1 MVFRPK
7 KGSTRLQ
14 SGGKRK
20 LSFEALE
27 IRRLLAILQVT
38 NTADSGLGSLR
49 HAIEQ
54 ANSTPEFDEI
64 HFSLLGGGVQ
74 VISPTSGLPT
84 IEAPVAIRGF
94 TQNGSQ
100 RPTAEPESGIW
111 RVELSGA
118 NVVSG
123 IGISL
128 GPTANGSIIEGIRF
142 TQWESRAID
151 VRAGVSTIASNVLNG
166 NGDAIVVSGVAA
178 QGNQIQGNLIGV
190 VEVDEVNRP
199 FGAQAYVDADYQVK
213 EQISGINLTQTPIS
227 VMPGFVD
234 AKVGKGFLFDGT
246 DDYVTVGNPE
256 SLNMDESFSFQSW
269 IHPLQ
274 VYSWSSL
281 IFSKDGE
288 YQLTLFADRSLRY
301 WVSGLADWVDS
312 GVYVPLQQW
321 THVAMTFDSG
331 VAKIYTN
338 GVLRHT
344 NTNLPSSI
352 GDLYPSLNEFQIGN
366 RDQDNYGF
374 FGLMDEVAV
383 YDREIFQSE
392 VEFAYTEGTAG
403 RDGLTATAPVSYW
416 PGEGD
421 FRDAVGN
428 NHGFDRA
435 PTFSSG
441 ISGQGFEFDGEI
453 DYLSAGTFEKF
464 RFSERMSFEAWILP
478 KGLGSGVA
486 AGYEGGIIV
495 NKEGEYEIRR
505 RQDGRLSY
513 AFANASP
520 GWAWIDTDV
529 IALEN
534 QWTHI
539 ALTYDLG
546 TVKLYANGQLVHT
559 GNHAGLIGDAEPTHN
574 ELRIGGRQAGD
585 QHFHG
590 KIDQIGIYDRVLGS
604 NEVLSSFTAGQVG
617 GNGLAASSPIAAWLG
632 EGNYNDSVGLSPL
645 QEKGVAFGDGISK
658 QAIEF
663 NGTSDQLVLAPSDS
677 LRFSS
682 VLSLEAWINPAGVG
696 TIVGDTVAVI
706 ASREGEYAIGRHVS
720 GAICYAVNANS
731 LGWVWNNSGFIA
743 GIGTWTHLV
752 MTYDGQEVALF
763 ANGVRVSSGAA
774 SGPINDYWPTLNE
787 LRIGGREA
795 HLALFHGKIDGVA
808 VYGRV
813 LSPVE
818 IASNYGYRGASF
830 SSIGFNEGDGIRI
843 ENGASEN
850 IIGGDATLERNII
863 GGNWDS
869 QARNAAGVRLA
880 GAGTN
885 RNIVTGNY
893 IGVTAD
899 GRAPQPNEQGVVIEQ
914 GAANNQVGGVLQS
927 QRNIISAN
935 YGEGILIQGEGTQ
948 GNRILNNWIGLDV
961 SGQTPLG
968 NRGHGVLVTGGATSN
983 FVGGDQLGN
992 ANVVGG
998 NAGDGIKVEGQ
1009 STTNNT
1015 LLRNIIGLDHLGER
1029 VLDED
1034 LAFWMDGTS
1043 TLDEV
1048 VSGVR
1053 GTKDG
1058 RVDTFGRYGWF
1069 TPIGSVRVPHTSALT
1084 GLQEITLQVTTTGA
1098 GINGGGLHIQKG
1110 RYSDG
1115 YGSYGF
1121 IRPSGS
1127 AYLYFYVRVDGSVRF
1142 SDPYTYTNYYS
1153 DSPIT
1158 FTGTFDGSG
1167 LRLFANGQLI
1177 GSTLN
1182 FPGEIHYESA
1192 LSDDF
1197 IFGSSTE
1204 VSQTAD
1210 DIRVLK
1216 RALSIEEVKA
1226 GPQVYSK
1233 TPLANQGNAISVINT
1248 SHNRVGADGL
1258 GSLIAGHRVAVYV
1271 SDSTEID
1278 IASNVL
1284 GQNKNGTVA
1293 LSNSDG
1299 VLVYGSSAVLLG
1311 GSLSRDG
1318 NWVASSDGTSIG
1330 IHNSTDVTA
1339 SNNVVGL
1346 THESGL
1352 DMARGV
1358 YGVFTTTSDRIQ
1370 IGNSTAGNVIAGSN
1384 AIHVEAST
1392 IGSKKV
1398 RIQNNKI
1405 GLSATGN
1412 DIGYS
1417 TSVFRPTAL
1426 SIGNNVLI
1434 GTDGDG
1440 NSDAREGNFVFGL
1453 SWLAGNDIV
1462 LAGNAFGTDATGSRL
1477 LGEGSTIQIAGG
1489 QRIRVG
1495 TDADGTSDSFE
1506 RNVINAGPNSTGIHA
1521 SSTSALTIAG
1531 NYIGTNSSATDR
1543 IGNLVGIRLLYC
1555 DFMIGGDTVGSGNII
1570 SGNQGDGIAIHA
1582 TLTSTVTSWIRGNII
1597 GLGVDGKTQIG
1608 NGDDGIELNNAPI
1621 RIHDNTISGN
1631 VGAAIEGFVYLASQ
1645 ITSNRIG
1652 TDVFGQNAAGNG
1664 LGIDI
1669 ESAASLIGGI
1679 SPDSANVIAYNKGPG
1694 IRLPSSYA
1702 IHSIGVNQF
1711 RSNEGLAIDV
1721 GTAGSQL
1728 NDQGDVDGQLNF
1740 PVISRTDIDEDTNT
1754 LIVEGFVG
1762 SGRTIQFYRAA
1773 PSSGANGQGEEWLF
1787 SATEGSLNDLW
1798 TGNASYGPVV
1808 NGVLVGEDT
1817 SSRFRF
1823 SIPLANLNIAVG
1835 DKITAYAMGSTS
1847 EFSPAFSVGVVQGN
1861 LAPVVDFQ
1869 LDQHSVLATDLVTV
1883 SAKIIDEDSVRW
1895 TATIDYD
1902 NGLGPV
1908 PVTIN
1913 ELQQIEFTRLFTVPG
1928 SYDIA
1933 LTVTDNGG
1941 QSTTVTQSLHVS
1953 NTSPSVY
1960 LDTLSLTES
1969 IAEGDRVRLSG
1980 SIQDPESV
1988 PGYQVW
1994 IDFGT
1999 GAPAVE
2005 AVVDQQTRMF
2015 VGEFVYPDDGSGIE
2029 SAGMYNISIRVR
2041 DANGGDST
2049 ISPDGLVARVHNV
2062 TPSWLS
2068 LVTDPLVVV
2077 EGQEL
2082 TLGGSFWD
2090 PGIGDRHSLTIVW
2103 GDASLPEHID
2113 LEQGSRQFSGI
2124 RHRYPNSPTG
2134 QAQSYQVR
2142 VTLADDND
2150 PIGVTRE
2157 IPVQVVP
2164 VGPSNLSLQLSS
2176 TAITEGDALTLVG
2189 SFTDSAVTE
2198 SHDVLIELGDGTSKT
2213 LRLSPGV
2220 FEIPVTLLE
2229 YKDNPISGSTFQIKV
2244 TVTDEAGLSTS
2255 ALRTI
2260 TVANAAPQLH
2270 GLALSNSS
2278 LREGDEL
2285 TVTGSYRDVGLLDT
2299 HSILVNW
2306 SDGSLTEAE
2315 VDQESRTFTATHIL
2329 RDDNPTGTP
2338 SDIAAISVTI
2348 FDNGGLSTSELA
2360 GNVLVENVA
2369 PTVVL
2374 ANNPDLPSTATTL
2387 NLRATTADVG
2397 LGDSLSYRW
2406 RVYEGGGIS
2415 PVLDI
2420 VTSSSTLSYL
2430 RNVSVFQHR
2439 VIVDVSDD
2447 DGGTSSDSLQV
2458 ETLDNSS
2465 NILINPPQPILLP
2478 GVSRYLIQALGGDDI
2493 VDLSDWTIPVILDGG
2508 AGKDILSG
2516 GKNDDLILLYDGD
2529 DEGYGNEGADTFQ
2542 LTFNST
2548 LTVSDFSGANTL
2560 DMTPT
2565 PFGVTF
2571 DFAATSQ
2578 AVPVVQDVG
2587 INSSEPNQ
2595 HFAKI
2600 NGSFGLLIATSHA
2613 DRIVGRSE
2621 TSIRGGAG
2629 NDVFSARANASNIT
2643 FMGNAD
2649 ADTFENSVALGNIIF
2664 DGGADADT
2672 ISNLD
2677 NGTLLEI
2684 SFQGDDGLDILTNN
2698 GVIGTIVFDGG
2709 ADSDFLS
2716 NTGTITDIVF
2726 DGGAD
2731 ADTFENHGTIL
2742 SQITFDGGADA
2753 DTFLNTSIGG
2763 EILFNGGADADTFT
2777 NLGTLGSII
2786 FDGGA
2791 DGDFL
2796 SNSGNVFE
2804 IQFDG
2809 GADAD
2814 TLSNTSIIGSILF
2827 DGGAD
2832 ADTLSNLG
2840 TIDSIVFDG
2849 GADADTL
2856 LNSGAVE
2863 QIVFDGGADADTI
2876 SNSAGAII
2884 SVLDFGGDRGDDRLI
2899 QRGTVETLT
2908 FRGGED
2914 ADLLLNSGTTDL
2926 ILFDG
2931 GADADTL
2938 LNTSIAGEI
2947 TFEAGADND
2956 FFSNTGTILG
2966 NIDFNGDDGFD
2977 RFLNTGAIE
2986 IRLESTDWNAAGSR
3000 FENGLIRVL
3009 GGGGQDTFVN
3019 AGQIELSLTLPSNST
3034 PQTFDTV
3041 GVIEF
3046 DGGADADTLMNFSS
3060 ITISFDGDSDLD
3072 TFVNSSRII
3081 FNTGNGD
3088 NVFANYGDIQRIL
3101 SITQPGLLQS
3111 QPVLEIVG
3119 GSDADTLLNSGKILG
3134 EIDFNGDAG
3143 GDGVVNYGV
3152 MTGLN
3157 FTAGSGSDFLNNY
3170 GNLGEKIVFQGDG
3183 SILDEGNDVL
3193 INTTSVN
3200 EIDFIGLSGD
3210 DRLINSGNAI
3220 QSIYFRGDAGNDV
3233 LVNSGD
3239 KVLSVQLDG
3248 GAGDDLFINRGD
3260 EVVGVTVLGN
3270 TGRDTLINSGNLA
3283 TSIRFFGASDST
3295 TLDSEKNIFANFGN
3309 AVSRIEFWGGSNGNT
3324 LVQQGDRVSQVI
3336 LHGEQGN
3343 DVVFNQ
3349 GDEIGSISFYG
3360 EQGDDRLENHGHN
3373 ISLIQFNGGAE
3384 EDSLVN
3390 TGWNV
3395 QEVRFSAGNGN
3406 DVLLNEG
3413 AFTNQIHYLGAEGDD
3428 MLVLAGA
3435 NGSNTQFSGGEGK
3448 DLLLLRGAFLRNT
3461 AFYGGEGDD
3470 RLIASVQAAQA
3481 EDIRF
3486 YGESGDDTYQSSAPY
3501 WQQTH
3506 FSGGAGNDR
3515 YIDRGYRT
3523 TEAHIDG
3530 GDEVDTALIAA
3541 NDASDVTLSAGTG
3554 DDIIQVTGNSILQ
3567 LSIDGGDGNDSIE
3580 IFGDGFD
3587 SIHIIGGNGN
3597 DFFSNLGDRHQLIQF
3612 EGNEGDDRM
3621 QSHGSGIGIVEF
3633 ASGNGKNTLL
3643 QSGSDIDAISVVG
3656 TGGHSIIN
3664 YGSRIGSFSVQ
3675 TSGAQDSIVSSG
3687 SQIERYELRLGDGTN
3702 SAMLR
3707 GDGLGAIFYDG
3718 GSGVDSLTIQ
3728 ATFSANATVNAA
3740 GHEGADTFVL
3750 FGNPSNVEFDGA
3762 GGNDRFTYG
3771 GSAGTVS
3778 FIGSAGDDLY
3788 EFVGN
3793 LSGSLSV
3800 IEPFEGAA
3808 DTSRDELDFSGYV
3821 GGGIN
3826 LDLTKTEP
3834 QNQTSSTDW
3843 SIRLSHGLG
3852 IEDVVGSSQ
3861 VDVLRGNAR
3870 DNVLKGERVFASPP
3884 ASTAQRTRTQYV
3896 VLDFDSFTHEQDGEH
3911 VYTDAERSEI
3921 TSRIETAYRSL
3932 STAVQFDVRVVRS
3945 VDELPQQ
3952 IYATNA
3958 FATIY
3963 FNRTPDF
3970 QRSGG
3975 LASEIDFGN
3984 RNLGGAASVQVNGL
3998 LGGTQLP
4005 PNRNEALLNS
4015 ALEEATKQPVG
4026 LKPIATGRNFVALS
4040 AKIAIHE
4047 LAHLLGLRHSDAFGP
4062 IGFGIHAPPGA
4073 QEFKPEFVGMQAA
4086 FETVDHLIGS
4096 PASIGTSRFNDLRPL
4111 EFGEREAIKL
4121 SIAFAELN
4129 QLELMESSAGHS
4141 SIASAQFV
4149 DLVGLDVP
4157 TTVMNGITR
4166 NSIYSV
4172 QSRFVSGR
4180 INLVQGKSESDY
4192 YAFEGMK
4199 GDLVSVELMSTIIA
4213 QARLWGL
4220 DTIDSIIRVYD
4231 TTGNLVPYHTGVAV
4245 NDDQFEPT
4253 DSLLLD
4259 IELPH
4264 SGTFFI
4270 EVDTFHVL
4278 ADDPRRPLLTQ
4289 QRVELEGRS
4298 SLSDVER
4305 NQLNRLIEI
4314 LDDKDVGN
4322 YELLVYRFSH
4332 ANRQYGTDE
4341 IQGREGV
4348 DKIDGGSD
4356 DDFSIKIN
4364 IGDISNPVQGRSF
4377 VHQVGFVDRGG
4388 LVQRAFVDYGE
4399 GSGEVE
4405 HSVNVEDQVFELQH
4419 TYQAAGQKTL
4429 RIRIT
4434 NDDGLESRVEIN
4446 LPVQSGN
4453 QTPTDIQLSSNSITE
4468 NLSTGTQVGVF
4479 SVVDSDQHSSYSLA
4493 LVAGSGDADNSAF
4506 EIVGYQLRNRNT
4518 FDFET
4523 KNAYSIRVRATDPLG
4538 AFVEKS
4544 FVIAVTNLSEI
4555 QSVQIGDGRSQRSL
4569 VNIVSVYF
4577 DGLVDVLPNA
4587 LQVQT
4592 KSGAQTV
4599 VTSVTATDV
4608 DGKTRVDLRFSGT
4621 LTRATSKA
4629 LVDGN
4634 YVLLIDGD
4642 LILKRGTSS
4651 GVDANRDGVSG
4662 GDRAFGAVASDLFF
4676 AFYGDLDGDRDVDGN
4691 DNTAFRLSQ
4700 NKKRGQAG
4708 YDEAADF
4715 EGDGDVDAFDFNA
4728 FRRNLNKQLGF

>member
-1 MVFRPK
+1 M
-7 KGSTRLQ
+7 GSGFQNSSVRRRAI
-14 SGGKRK
+14 GKRK
-20 LSFEALE
+20 LSIEALE
-27 IRRLLAILQVT
+27 CRRLLATFHVT
-38 NTADSGLGSLR
+38 NTADSGIGSLR

-54 ANSTPEFDEI
+54 ANATAASDEI
-64 HFSLLGGGVQ
+64 HFSLLGNGVHT
-74 VISPTSGLPT
+74 ISPMSALPT
-84 IEAPVAIRGF
+84 VEWPVAVKGF
-94 TQNGSQ
+94 TQPGST
-100 RPTAEPESGIW
+100 RPTIAPEAGVWSI
-111 RVELSGA
+111 ELSGA
-118 NVVSG
+118 HVESG
-123 IGISL
+123 VGITV
-128 GPTANGSIIEGIRF
+128 GPNASGSTIEGIRF
-142 TQWESRAID
+142 TQWDGRAID
-151 VRAGVSTIASNVLNG
+151 LQSNGATIASNVLVD
-166 NGDAIVVSGVAA
+166 NGDAIVVSGAMA
-178 QGNQIQGNLIGV
+178 SGNHIFGNLIGV
-190 VEVDEVNRP
+190 NDVGVTTLPTQAAAFVN
-199 FGAQAYVDADYQVK
+199 GDYQTK
-213 EQISGINLTQTPIS
+213 EQITGANLNLTPRSI
-227 VMPGFVD
+227 MPTFTTGRVGSGFQ
-234 AKVGKGFLFDGT
+234 FDGV
-246 DDYVTVGNPE
+246 DDYITVGNPD

-269 IHPLQ
+269 IRPTA
-274 VYSWSSL
+274 VPSWSSL

-312 GVYVPLQQW
+312 GVYVPLNDW
-321 THVAMTFDSG
+321 THVALTFTSG
-331 VAKIYTN
+331 IARLYSN
-338 GVLRHT
+338 GVLLHT
-344 NTNLPSSI
+344 NTNLPSTI
-352 GDLYPSLNEFQIGN
+352 GDTFPQLNEFQIGN

-374 FGLMDEVAV
+374 YGTIDEVAIH
-383 YDREIFQSE
+383 DRAITLAEVQYAYSE
-392 VEFAYTEGTAG
+392 ALAE
-403 RDGLTATAPVSYW
+403 RDGVTVSSPISYW
-416 PGEGD
+416 RGEGNFSD
-421 FRDAVGN
+421 TIGA
-428 NHGFDRA
+428 NHGFDRS
-435 PTFSSG
+435 PKFSSG
-441 ISGQGFEFDGEI
+441 RSGQGFDFDGET

-464 RFSERMSFEAWILP
+464 RFSDKMSFEAWIFP
-478 KGLGSGVA
+478 KGLGSGMA
-486 AGYEGGIIV
+486 PGYEGGILI

-505 RQDGRLSY
+505 LQDGRISY
-513 AFANASP
+513 AFANSSP
-520 GWAWIDTDV
+520 GWTWIDTSFV
-529 IALEN
+529 AAAN
-534 QWTHI
+534 QWTHL

-559 GNHAGLIGDAEPTHN
+559 GNHAGLIGDVEPTHN

-645 QEKGVAFGDGISK
+645 QEQGIAFGDGVSQ

-682 VLSLEAWINPAGVG
+682 VLSLEAWINPAGAG

-818 IASNYGYRGASF
+818 IASNYRYRGASF

-935 YGEGILIQGEGTQ
+935 YGEGVLIQGEGTQ
-948 GNRILNNWIGLDV
+948 GNRILNNWIGLDI
-961 SGQTPLG
+961 SGQIPLG
-968 NRGHGVLVTGGATSN
+968 NSGHGVLVTGGATSN
-983 FVGGDQLGN
+983 SVGGDQLGN

-998 NAGDGIKVEGQ
+998 NAGDGIRVEGQ

-1121 IRPSGS
+1121 IRPGGS
-1127 AYLYFYVRVDGSVRF
+1127 AYLYFYVRVDGSLRF
-1142 SDPYTYTNYYS
+1142 SDPYTYANYYS

-1158 FTGTFDGSG
+1158 FTGTFDGSA

-1248 SHNRVGADGL
+1248 SHNRIGADGL
-1258 GSLIAGHRVAVYV
+1258 GSLIAGHGVAVYV
-1271 SDSTEID
+1271 NNSTEID

-1299 VLVYGSSAVLLG
+1299 VLVYGSSTVLLG

-1346 THESGL
+1346 AHESGL
-1352 DMARGV
+1352 DLARGV
-1358 YGVFTTTSDRIQ
+1358 YGVYTTTSDRIQ
-1370 IGNSTAGNVIAGSN
+1370 IGNGAAGNVIAGSN

-1426 SIGNNVLI
+1426 SIGNNVLV

-1495 TDADGTSDSFE
+1495 TDADGTSDSLE
-1506 RNVINAGPNSTGIHA
+1506 RNVINAGPASIGINA
-1521 SSTSALTIAG
+1521 WSTSSLLIAG
-1531 NYIGTNSSATDR
+1531 NYIGTNASATDR
-1543 IGNLVGIRLLYC
+1543 VGNNIGIQLSAC
-1555 DFMIGGDTVGSGNII
+1555 DFVIGGDSAASGNII
-1570 SGNQGDGIAIHA
+1570 SGNQSDGIAIYS
-1582 TLTSTVTSWIRGNII
+1582 TLSSFTTSWIKGNII

-1608 NGDDGIELNNAPI
+1608 NGDDGIQLNNAPI
-1621 RIHDNTISGN
+1621 RIHDNTISAN
-1631 VGAAIEGFVYLASQ
+1631 VGAAIEGYVYLASQ

-1652 TDVFGQNAAGNG
+1652 TDLFGQNAAGNG

-1669 ESAASLIGGI
+1669 DSAASLIGGI

-1694 IRLPSSYA
+1694 IRLPSSNA
-1702 IHSIGVNQF
+1702 IHSIGVNEF
-1711 RSNEGLAIDV
+1711 RGNAGLAIDV
-1721 GTAGSQL
+1721 GTAGLQL

-1740 PVISRTDIDEDTNT
+1740 PVISRTDIDEDTGM

-1773 PSSGANGQGEEWLF
+1773 PSGGQNSQGEKWLF
-1787 SATEGSLNDLW
+1787 SATEGTLNDLW
-1798 TGNASYGPVV
+1798 TGTEGYGPIV
-1808 NGVLVGEDT
+1808 NGVPVGEDT

-1823 SIPLANLNIAVG
+1823 LVPLTDLDIAVG
-1835 DKITAYAMGSTS
+1835 DKITAHAMGSTS

-1869 LDQHSVLATDLVTV
+1869 LNEHSVLASDIVTV
-1883 SAKIIDEDSVRW
+1883 FASIIDEDSVRW
-1895 TATIDYD
+1895 TATIDYHD
-1902 NGLGPV
+1902 GVGPV
-1908 PVTIN
+1908 PVTVN
-1913 ELQQIEFTRLFTVPG
+1913 EFQQIEFTRLFTVPG
-1928 SYDIA
+1928 AYVIT

-1941 QSTTVTQSLHVS
+1941 QSTSATQTLYVS
-1953 NTSPSVY
+1953 NTPPSVY
-1960 LDTLSLTES
+1960 LDTLSLTEP
-1969 IAEGDRVRLSG
+1969 IAEGDRVSLSG
-1980 SIQDPESV
+1980 AIQDPESV
-1988 PGYQVW
+1988 PGYRVW

-2005 AVVDQQTRMF
+2005 AVVDEQTRTF
-2015 VGEFVYPDDGSGIE
+2015 VGEFVYPDDGSGLGA
-2029 SAGMYNISIRVR
+2029 SGVYNISIRVR
-2041 DANGGDST
+2041 DANGGES
-2049 ISPDGLVARVHNV
+2049 IVNPEGLVARVQNV
-2062 TPSWLS
+2062 NPDWLS
-2068 LVTDPLVVV
+2068 LTTEPLTVI
-2077 EGQEL
+2077 EGQEF
-2082 TLGGSFWD
+2082 TLNGSFWD
-2090 PGIGDRHSLTIVW
+2090 PGIGDSHSLTITW
-2103 GDASLPEHID
+2103 GDATFREYIELPA
-2113 LEQGSRQFSGI
+2113 GSRQFSGI

-2134 QAQSYQVR
+2134 QTQSYPLR
-2142 VTLADDND
+2142 VKLADDND

-2157 IPVQVVP
+2157 ITVQVIP

-2176 TAITEGDALTLVG
+2176 NSITEGDSITLIG
-2189 SFTDSAVTE
+2189 NFTDSGVTE

-2229 YKDNPISGSTFQIKV
+2229 YRDNPSTGSTFQIKV
-2244 TVTDEAGLSTS
+2244 TITDEAGLSTS
-2255 ALRTI
+2255 AVQTI
-2260 TVANAAPQLH
+2260 TVANAAPQLY
-2270 GLALSNSS
+2270 GLALSSS
-2278 LREGDEL
+2278 LLREGEAL
-2285 TVTGSYRDVGLLDT
+2285 TVTGAYRDAGRLDS
-2299 HSILVNW
+2299 HSIFVNW
-2306 SDGSLTEAE
+2306 SDGSVTEAE
-2315 VDQESRTFTATHIL
+2315 VDEENRTFTATHVL

-2338 SDIAAISVTI
+2338 ADIAAISVTI
-2348 FDNGGLSTSELA
+2348 IDNGGLSTNALA
-2360 GNVLVENVA
+2360 GNVLIENVG

-2374 ANNPDLPSTATTL
+2374 TNNPNLPSTATTL
-2387 NLRATTADVG
+2387 NLLATATDAG
-2397 LGDSLSYRW
+2397 LGDSMSYRW
-2406 RVYEGGGIS
+2406 RVYEGFNTS

-2420 VTSSSTLSYL
+2420 VTSSNTLSYP

-2439 VIVDVSDD
+2439 VLVDVADD
-2447 DGGTSSDSLQV
+2447 DGGLASDGLQI
-2458 ETLDNSS
+2458 ETLDNNS

-2478 GVSRYLIQALGGDDI
+2478 GVSRYLVQALGGDDV

-2516 GKNDDLILLYDGD
+2516 GKNDDLILLYSGD

-2548 LTVSDFSGANTL
+2548 LTVSDFSGLNTL

-2565 PFGVTF
+2565 HFGVTF
-2571 DFAATSQ
+2571 DFAATSE

-2587 INSSEPNQ
+2587 INSSEPNA
-2595 HFAKI
+2595 HYAKI
-2600 NGSFGLLIATSHA
+2600 NGSFGLLIATSYS
-2613 DRIVGRSE
+2613 DRIVGRSD
-2621 TSIRGGAG
+2621 TSVRGGAG
-2629 NDVFSARANASNIT
+2629 NDVFTARANASNIT

-2649 ADTFENSVALGNIIF
+2649 ADTFENSVALGSIIF

-2672 ISNLD
+2672 ISNLAD
-2677 NGTLLEI
+2677 GVLLEI
-2684 SFQGDDGLDILTNN
+2684 SFQGDDGLDILANN
-2698 GVIGTIVFDGG
+2698 GIIDTIIFDGG

-2716 NTGTITDIVF
+2716 NTGTITDIIF

-2731 ADTFENHGTIL
+2731 ADTFENQGTIL
-2742 SQITFDGGADA
+2742 GQITFDGGADA
-2753 DTFLNTSIGG
+2753 DTFLNTSIAG

-2777 NLGTLGSII
+2777 NLGTIDAII

-2796 SNSGNVFE
+2796 SNSGNVLE

-2814 TLSNTSIIGSILF
+2814 TLSNTSIIGTIVF

-2840 TIDSIVFDG
+2840 TVGSIVFDG

-2856 LNSGAVE
+2856 SNLGSLD
-2863 QIVFDGGADADTI
+2863 QIVFNGGADADTL
-2876 SNSAGAII
+2876 SNAAGAII
-2884 SVLDFGGDRGDDRLI
+2884 TVLDFGGDRGDDRLI
-2899 QRGTVETLT
+2899 QLGLIESLT

-2914 ADLLLNSGTTDL
+2914 ADLLLNSGTTNL

-2947 TFEAGADND
+2947 TFDAGADND
-2956 FFSNTGTILG
+2956 FFSNSGTILG

-2977 RFLNTGAIE
+2977 RFLNIGTIE
-2986 IRLESTDWNAAGSR
+2986 IKLDSGDWPVAGSYVER
-3000 FENGLIRVL
+3000 GFVRVL
-3009 GGGGQDTFVN
+3009 GGTGQDTFVN

-3034 PQTFDTV
+3034 ADTFNTI

-3072 TFVNSSRII
+3072 TFVDSSRIV
-3081 FNTGNGD
+3081 FSAGDGD
-3088 NVFANYGDIQRIL
+3088 NIFANYGNIQRFL
-3101 SITQPGLLQS
+3101 SVTQPALIQA
-3111 QPVLEIVG
+3111 QPVLEILG
-3119 GSDADTLLNSGKILG
+3119 GSDADTLLNSGVILG

-3143 GDGVVNYGV
+3143 GDGIINHGV
-3152 MTGLN
+3152 MTELN
-3157 FTAGSGSDFLNNY
+3157 FTAGSGSDFLHNY

-3183 SILDEGNDVL
+3183 SVQDEGNDVL
-3193 INTTSVN
+3193 INTSPVHGI
-3200 EIDFIGLSGD
+3200 EFVGLSGD
-3210 DRLINSGNAI
+3210 DRLINSGSRI

-3233 LVNSGD
+3233 LINSGEQ
-3239 KVLSVQLDG
+3239 VLSVRLEG
-3248 GAGDDLFINRGD
+3248 GTGDDLLVNRGD
-3260 EVVGVTVLGN
+3260 EVVDLLVIGN
-3270 TGRDTLINSGNLA
+3270 AGRDTVINAGNQVS
-3283 TSIRFFGASDST
+3283 SIGFHGASESST
-3295 TLDSEKNIFANFGN
+3295 SDSEKNVLANFGN
-3309 AVSRIEFWGGSNGNT
+3309 AVSRIEFWGGSDDNT
-3324 LVQQGDRVSQVI
+3324 LVQHGDRVLQVVV
-3336 LHGEQGN
+3336 HGEQGK
-3343 DVVFNQ
+3343 DVVINQ
-3349 GDEIGSISFYG
+3349 GHEVGSLVFHG
-3360 EQGDDRLENHGHN
+3360 EQSDDRLENYGSN
-3373 ISLIQFNGGAE
+3373 LGVIQFNGNDG
-3384 EDSLVN
+3384 DDTLVN
-3390 TGWNV
+3390 AGWNL
-3395 QEVRFSAGNGN
+3395 QQIRFSAGGGD
-3406 DVLLNEG
+3406 DVLLNQG
-3413 AFTNQIHYLGAEGDD
+3413 AFTNQIEYLGADGDD
-3428 MLVLAGA
+3428 ILELSGA
-3435 NGSNTQFSGGEGK
+3435 KSNNTEFIGGEGK
-3448 DLLLLRGAFLRNT
+3448 DSLLLRGTFIENT
-3461 AFYGGEGDD
+3461 TFYGGGGDD
-3470 RLIASVQAAQA
+3470 QLIASVQAAQA
-3481 EDIRF
+3481 KNIRF
-3486 YGESGDDTYQSSAPY
+3486 YGESNDDTYLNMAPY
-3501 WQQTH
+3501 WLQSR
-3506 FSGGAGNDR
+3506 FEGGTGKDR
-3515 YIDRGYRT
+3515 YVDRGYNTRQT
-3523 TEAHIDG
+3523 YIDG
-3530 GDEVDTALIAA
+3530 GNEVDMVLIAA
-3541 NDASDVTLSAGTG
+3541 NDASEITLTAGAG
-3554 DDIIQVTGNSILQ
+3554 DDVVQVTGNRILQ
-3567 LSIDGGDGNDSIE
+3567 LSIDGGEGNDSVE
-3580 IFGDGFD
+3580 IFGDAYD
-3587 SIHIIGGNGN
+3587 SIQVIGGNGN
-3597 DFFSNLGDRHQLIQF
+3597 DFFSNLGDRHQQIHF

-3633 ASGNGKNTLL
+3633 FSGNGKNAFL
-3643 QSGSDIDAISVVG
+3643 QSGSDIG
-3656 TGGHSIIN
+3656 TIIVQGSGGHSIIN
-3664 YGSRIGSFSVQ
+3664 YGSRIGTLSVQ

-3687 SQIERYELRLGDGTN
+3687 SQIERFELRLGDGTN
-3702 SAMLR
+3702 STMLR
-3707 GDGLGAIFYDG
+3707 GEELGNVLYEG

-3728 ATFSANATVNAA
+3728 ATFTENAA
-3740 GHEGADTFVL
+3740 VEAVAYDGADTFVL
-3750 FGNPSNVEFDGA
+3750 FGNPKDVQLDGA

-3771 GSAGTVS
+3771 GSASTVS
-3778 FIGSAGDDLY
+3778 LIGSTGDDLY
-3788 EFVGN
+3788 EFIGTPRGDV
-3793 LSGSLSV
+3793 S
-3800 IEPFEGAA
+3800 ITEPFAGLA
-3808 DTSRDELDFSGYV
+3808 DTSRDQLDFSGYV

-3826 LDLTKTEP
+3826 LDLAKTER
-3834 QNQTSSTDW
+3834 QTQTAGTTW
-3843 SIRLSHGLG
+3843 SIQLSDGLG
-3852 IEDVVGSSQ
+3852 IEDVIGSAQ
-3861 VDVLRGNAR
+3861 IDVLRGNAR
-3870 DNVLKGERVFASPP
+3870 DNVLNGERVFASP
-3884 ASTAQRTRTQYV
+3884 ASSLAQRSRTQYV
-3896 VLDFDSFTHEQDGEH
+3896 LLDFDSFTQSQDGEH
-3911 VYTDAERSEI
+3911 VYTEAERSDI
-3921 TSRIETAYRSL
+3921 ASRIATAYQGL
-3932 STAVQFDVRVVRS
+3932 ATAVMFDVRVVRS
-3945 VDELPQQ
+3945 VEELPAS
-3952 IYATNA
+3952 IYSSNA

-3984 RNLGGAASVQVNGL
+3984 RNPGGGASVQVNGL

-4005 PNRNEALLNS
+4005 PTRNEELLNA
-4015 ALEEATKQPVG
+4015 ALEESTKQPVG
-4026 LKPIATGRNFVALS
+4026 LKPIATSRNFIALS

-4062 IGFGIHAPPGA
+4062 IGFGIHAPPGSL
-4073 QEFKPEFVGMQAA
+4073 EFKPEFVGMQAA
-4086 FETVDHLIGS
+4086 FETADHLIGS
-4096 PASIGTSRFNDLRPL
+4096 PATIGTSRFNDLRQL
-4111 EFGEREAIKL
+4111 EFGEREAVKL
-4121 SIAFAELN
+4121 SIAFANLN
-4129 QLELMESSAGHS
+4129 EVGLSETSAAHFNIATAQ
-4141 SIASAQFV
+4141 SI

-4157 TTVMNGITR
+4157 TTVLNGITR
-4166 NSIYSV
+4166 NSVYDV
-4172 QSRFVSGR
+4172 ATRFISGR
-4180 INLVQGKSESDY
+4180 IDLDQGKSESDFY
-4192 YAFEGMK
+4192 SFSGAA

-4213 QARLWGL
+4213 QARQWGL
-4220 DTIDSIIRVYD
+4220 DTIDSILRVYD
-4231 TTGNLVPYHTGVAV
+4231 AAGNLVPYHTGYAV

-4259 IELPH
+4259 IKLPQT
-4264 SGTFFI
+4264 GRYYI
-4270 EVDTFHVL
+4270 EVDTFQIA
-4278 ADDPRRPLLTQ
+4278 ADDPRRPILTQ
-4289 QRVELEGRS
+4289 QRQELEGRS
-4298 SLSDVER
+4298 NLTDAER
-4305 NQLNRLIEI
+4305 NQLSRLIEM

-4332 ANRQYGTDE
+4332 ANRQYARDD
-4341 IQGREGV
+4341 IQGRAGV
-4348 DKIDGGSD
+4348 DKIDGGKED
-4356 DDFSIKIN
+4356 GFSITID
-4364 IGDISNPVQGRSF
+4364 IGDVPVPTQGQVFS
-4377 VHQVGFVDRGG
+4377 HQVSFIDRGG
-4388 LVQRAFVDYGE
+4388 MTQRAFVDYGE
-4399 GSGEVE
+4399 GAGEVE
-4405 HSVNVEDQVFELQH
+4405 HLVDPQNQIFQLQH
-4419 TYQAAGQKTL
+4419 TYQTIGQKTL
-4429 RIRIT
+4429 RVRVS
-4434 NDDGLESRVEIN
+4434 NDDGLQSTVEFTVT
-4446 LPVQSGN
+4446 VQPGN
-4453 QTPTDIQLSSNSITE
+4453 RAPTDIQLNTNSIAE
-4468 NLSTGTQVGVF
+4468 NRAAGTPIGTF
-4479 SVVDSDQHSSYSLA
+4479 SVIDPDLHTTYSLA
-4493 LVAGSGDADNSAF
+4493 LVSGNGDTDNASF
-4506 EIVGYQLRNRNT
+4506 EIVGNQLRNRNA
-4518 FDFET
+4518 FDFES
-4523 KNAYSIRVRATDPLG
+4523 KSSYSIRVRVTDPLG
-4538 AFVEKS
+4538 AAFEKS
-4544 FVIAVTNLSEI
+4544 FNIVVTNLPEVESI
-4555 QSVQIGDGRSQRSL
+4555 LVGDGRSQRSL
-4569 VNIVSVYF
+4569 VNIVSIYF

-4587 LQVQT
+4587 LQVKT
-4592 KSGAQTV
+4592 KSDLRTV
-4599 VTSVTATDV
+4599 VTTVTSTDV
-4608 DGKTRVDLRFSGT
+4608 GGKTRVDLRFSGS
-4621 LTRATSKA
+4621 LTRAASKG

-4634 YVLLIDGD
+4634 YLLLIDGD
-4642 LILKRGTSS
+4642 LILQRGTAN
-4651 GVDANRDGVSG
+4651 GLDADRDGILG
-4662 GDRAFGAVASDLFF
+4662 GDSAFGTSASDRFF
-4676 AFYGDLDGDRDVDGN
+4676 AFYGDFDGDRDVDGV
-4691 DNTAFRLSQ
+4691 DNTAFKLTQ

-4708 YDEAADF
+4708 FEEAFDF
-4715 EGDGDVDAFDFNA
+4715 EGDGDVDALDFNA
-4728 FRRNLNKQLGF
+4728 FRRNLNRQLGF